1 VQGIEIEQC
10 LSGVI
15 VLAGSAI
22 NEVPPQVVIDKKS
35 SSFLRESRFGI
46 PDNDQVVV
54 HGERPDAVQR
64 TFDFH
69 LGRDLPGPYL
79 GCRHSEMRCCRVKR
93 QVEHP
98 DIRYVIYS
106 VYRDGTLTGGLPRMR
121 HDLDCSHFDWGCG
134 EILGTPAPATDAQMS
149 TLKACTTCR
158 KAL

>member
-1 VQGIEIEQC
+1 
-10 LSGVI
+10 
-15 VLAGSAI
+15 
-22 NEVPPQVVIDKKS
+22 
-35 SSFLRESRFGI
+35 
-46 PDNDQVVV
+46 
-54 HGERPDAVQR
+54 
-64 TFDFH
+64 
-69 LGRDLPGPYL
+69 
-79 GCRHSEMRCCRVKR
+79 MRCCRVKR

-121 HDLDCSHFDWGCG
+121 HDLDCSHFDWGYG